1 MGLCP
6 TSIGHKKD
14 DMQCDKV
21 TTLNQ
26 DLTHSTDSAGSP
38 QEGVRDDYQSA
49 DDFADGVCKIGAC
62 AVLSGSTLRTMSAI
76 C

>member
-26 DLTHSTDSAGSP
+26 DLTEVRGNYGS
-38 QEGVRDDYQSA
+38 
-49 DDFADGVCKIGAC
+49 
-62 AVLSGSTLRTMSAI
+62 
-76 C
+76 